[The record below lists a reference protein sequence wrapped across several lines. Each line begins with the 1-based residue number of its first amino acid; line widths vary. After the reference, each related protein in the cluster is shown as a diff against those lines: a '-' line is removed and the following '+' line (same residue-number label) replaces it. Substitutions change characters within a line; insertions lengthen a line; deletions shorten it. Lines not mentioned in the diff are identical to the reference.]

1 MKKVAIKGSTV
12 INLLLVAVFLVL
24 LFSPDAKAGLMSGLI
39 KIGLYKPDI
48 TKSGNTANIGGE
60 VKFSDGNGKVIHLSD
75 LKGKV
80 VFINFWATW
89 CPPCR
94 AEMPSINDL
103 HKKYGTNAEVVF
115 ITVDADNNYQKAKKF
130 LDRKK
135 YDFPLYTVASEVP
148 AELFAGKLPTTVVLD
163 KHGKVAFRHEGMA
176 DYSDKRF
183 YDFMNGLL
191 QPAR

>member
-1 MKKVAIKGSTV
+1 MRKIAFKGSTV

-48 TKSGNTANIGGE
+48 TKSENTANIHGE
-60 VKFSDGNGKVIHLSD
+60 VKFSDGNGKVIDLSD

-103 HKKYGTNAEVVF
+103 HKKYEANAEVVF

-135 YDFPLYTVASEVP
+135 YDFPLYTVASEIP
-148 AELFAGKLPTTVVLD
+148 AELFSGKLPTTVVLD
-163 KHGKVAFRHEGMA
+163 KNGKVAFRHEGMA
-176 DYSDKRF
+176 DYSDQRF